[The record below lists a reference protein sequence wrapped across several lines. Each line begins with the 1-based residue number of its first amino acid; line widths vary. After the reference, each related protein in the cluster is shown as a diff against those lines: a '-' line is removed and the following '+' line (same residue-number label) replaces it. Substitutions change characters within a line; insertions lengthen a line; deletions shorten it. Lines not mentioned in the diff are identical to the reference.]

1 MTTDG
6 VATTGELDAAAAN
19 EATVSQLNTIN
30 ETIAQTQPLVAQQG
44 DILTL
49 QKEYEDNIKPG
60 FVKGIIDLAQRYR
73 AFRRVRGDGNCF
85 YRSFL
90 FALLEHLV
98 ATLGVSEA
106 AATAEIDRLT
116 GVITNS
122 KDALISVGYQEIVFD
137 SFQEA
142 LLEMLASLKGKTLAE
157 LEQEFQVEDGI
168 SIHLVWFCRL
178 LTAAYLKMHADRCL
192 RRRSPYNNNSIAL
205 ALLYYSK
212 ASAPLIGFHV
222 CVDDN

>member
-1 MTTDG
+1 MLHCCTIS
-6 VATTGELDAAAAN
+6 
-19 EATVSQLNTIN
+19 SQ
-30 ETIAQTQPLVAQQG
+30 QQ
-44 DILTL
+44 
-49 QKEYEDNIKPG
+49 Q
-60 FVKGIIDLAQRYR
+60 QRYR

-90 FALLEHLV
+90 FAILEHLV

-178 LTAAYLKMHADRCL
+178 LTAAYLKMHADRSVTSL
-192 RRRSPYNNNSIAL
+192 VS
-205 ALLYYSK
+205 
-212 ASAPLIGFHV
+212 
-222 CVDDN
+222 

>member
-1 MTTDG
+1 VFSTHCI
-6 VATTGELDAAAAN
+6 
-19 EATVSQLNTIN
+19 QLTALLYIHFSY
-30 ETIAQTQPLVAQQG
+30 
-44 DILTL
+44 D
-49 QKEYEDNIKPG
+49 K
-60 FVKGIIDLAQRYR
+60 QRYR

-116 GVITNS
+116 GVITSS

-142 LLEMLASLKGKTLAE
+142 LLEMLASLKGKTLAD

-178 LTAAYLKMHADRCL
+178 LTAAYLKMHADR
-192 RRRSPYNNNSIAL
+192 
-205 ALLYYSK
+205 
-212 ASAPLIGFHV
+212 
-222 CVDDN
+222 